1 MASTQPIPL
10 LSCALAVQQYTTFAE
25 CCQVSFNRGPAD
37 PLLGDGVT
45 NFNCYIA
52 PGVNV
57 LSCYYYN
64 GAACVLTQDLNI
76 CTSSEWQGT
85 QAHLRRAQGAAA
97 AHLVPISF
105 C

>member
-1 MASTQPIPL
+1 LP
-10 LSCALAVQQYTTFAE
+10 LAVQQFITFAE
-25 CCQVSFNRGPAD
+25 CCQVSFNRGPSD

-76 CTSSEWQGT
+76 CTSSEWPGCWPRAFPSHAPRARQGT
-85 QAHLRRAQGAAA
+85 L
-97 AHLVPISF
+97 PD
-105 C
+105 